1 MNAERPYREEI
12 SATAILRMLRESD
25 GAFVPGAEIRR
36 ALKIPRPSVLKH
48 LRRLRMLGC
57 KLEGQEPTGYRL
69 MENPDSLRPE
79 VVLGGL
85 SPSSWGHP
93 FHFYETVT
101 STNDLCHAW
110 AQKGAPEGAVVVAE
124 TQSKGR
130 GRLGRRWY
138 LAKGKG
144 LTFSVLLRPQL
155 PPKRLSLLTL
165 ASAVG
170 VSLALEEEGAKPGIK
185 WPNDVELN
193 GRKVCGIL
201 TEAQTDP
208 DRLLYA
214 VVGVGINVNAEKGDF
229 PAELQDRAIGL
240 SEALGRSVHRADF
253 FKKILKHLREAHGW
267 LASGKA
273 DRLLKEW
280 RLRSTVLGRQ
290 VKIRQGE
297 RTLFGQALDVDDQGA
312 LLVRTDWGF
321 TEAVTVGDVENLRL
335 VEPGVKTRGK
345 GRKRPRRL

>member
-1 MNAERPYREEI
+1 MNSERPYREES
-12 SATAILRMLRESD
+12 SATAILQRLRESD
-25 GAFVPGAEIRR
+25 DAFLTIADMRH
-36 ALKIPRPSVLKH
+36 ALKIPRSTVLKQI
-48 LRRLRMLGC
+48 RRLRMLGC
-57 KLEGQEPTGYRL
+57 KLEGQESTGYRL
-69 MENPDSLRPE
+69 LEDPDSLRPE

-85 SPSSWGHP
+85 PVTSWGHP
-93 FHFYETVT
+93 YHSYENVT

-110 AQKGAPEGAVVVAE
+110 AQGGAPEGAVVVAE

-130 GRLGRRWY
+130 GRLGRHWY

-155 PPKRLSLLTL
+155 PPNRLSLLTL

-170 VSLALEEEGAKPGIK
+170 VSLALEEEGAEPGIK
-185 WPNDVELN
+185 WPNDVELK

-208 DRLLYA
+208 DRLQYA
-214 VVGVGINVNAEKGDF
+214 VVGLGINVNAETVDF
-229 PAELQDRAIGL
+229 PTEIQDRAIGL
-240 SEALGRSVHRADF
+240 SEALGHSVHRAAF
-253 FKKILKHLREAHGW
+253 FKKVLKHLQEAHGW
-267 LASGKA
+267 LVSGKA

-297 RTLFGQALDVDDQGA
+297 RTLFGHALDVDDQGA

-335 VEPGVKTRGK
+335 LEPGVKILGK
-345 GRKRPRRL
+345 SRKRPRRL